1 MPFCSVESP
10 LNLRCCC
17 SVQMRDMAGFVTTRR
32 RILEGRPTLRASWVA
47 FALANFAVKE
57 YDVAYDAISKYYE
70 TSMEQVEPYEES
82 EFYLFQNLCLEKA
95 GKYEEAIAHLEK
107 ERAKIVDVLSWRVK
121 KGQLFLLTG
130 RFAEARTHWEGL
142 VREQP
147 ENYRYHNLL
156 QAALLELSGDALQRA
171 LGMKRLELVSTKIAL
186 SAEQKTLLLD
196 YYTTHAVAKSRAF
209 ERIRLFLL
217 QGTPEFEAALE
228 AVIRSYTTSGIPS
241 LCQDI
246 MALVVVPSTQATETT
261 LLVHPSDAFDIARHP
276 TVQLALQITARL
288 LATFASADATATA
301 AGGSALSASAEL
313 WLWFLQAHLQ
323 WKSGALTAAMDS
335 IERAIAHTPTA
346 LDMYTF
352 KAKLYKAQGNFRA
365 AAECMDQC
373 RSLDLQDRYLNNKAT
388 KYFLR
393 NDDYDAGSA
402 TIAMFTKHDSE
413 GDVQKTL
420 YDLQCSWYELEVSDC
435 FARQHKWALALKRL
449 AGIRQHFLDQYDDI
463 FDFHSY
469 CFRKTTLRAYLD
481 ELSALDSSFGHK
493 RYQRALQAAVKIYL
507 HLVDAPEDVDGLGH
521 LSAADRKKER
531 AKIKKQREREAAE
544 RTRQREEK
552 EREREA
558 AAAGNKK
565 DAADEKE
572 DKKEDADPY
581 GDAYV
586 TNKDFLQE
594 ANTWCQALF
603 QFHAPPVHGL
613 PDHDGDLLAA
623 CSAETLALVAEVQI
637 RRGKYLKALRA
648 LSTAIDR
655 VQGDQTVHPDV
666 FFVLLKLAWKMKN
679 KKLGTA
685 HALLPPIVKAEVAR
699 LLQRATQVTTDVA
712 ATATN
717 LSDFV
722 HAYVTLATTTSTS
735 VATSFRVYVTA
746 VRALSLVEK
755 NAEAVQTA
763 VATWLQPLTS
773 AAAASSSSSSGAPQ
787 WRDVS
792 YEHVAELVQVTCR
805 VSFGG
810 VAAVSHRCVSPL
822 RLVVSRTA
830 FAHAL
835 CGGAL
840 YGGGGHVR
848 AVVVPAGQSLRGRG
862 GPRDDRCGSGGSGR
876 IGGRRD
882 AARLC
887 VTRRCGGVMR
897 SCRAMA
903 TTD

>member
-1 MPFCSVESP
+1 
-10 LNLRCCC
+10 
-17 SVQMRDMAGFVTTRR
+17 MRDMAGFVTTRR

-70 TSMEQVEPYEES
+70 TSTEQVEPYEES

-95 GKYEEAIAHLEK
+95 GKYDDAIAHLEK

-196 YYTTHAVAKSRAF
+196 YYTAHAVAKSRAF

-217 QGTPEFEAALE
+217 QGTAEFEAALE

-246 MALVVVPSTQATETT
+246 MALVVVPSTQVTETA

-288 LATFASADATATA
+288 LATFASAEATAA

-352 KAKLYKAQGNFRA
+352 KAKLFKAQGNFRA

-373 RSLDLQDRYLNNKAT
+373 RALDLQDRYLNNKAT

-393 NDDYDAGSA
+393 NDDYEAGSA

-420 YDLQCSWYELEVSDC
+420 YDLQCSWYELEVADC

-469 CFRKTTLRAYLD
+469 CFRKTTLRAYVD
-481 ELSALDSSFGHK
+481 ELSALDTSFGHK

-507 HLVDAPEDVDGLGH
+507 HLLDAPEDVDGLGH

-531 AKIKKQREREAAE
+531 AKVKKQREREAAE
-544 RTRQREEK
+544 RARQREEK

-558 AAAGNKK
+558 AASGNKK

-594 ANTWCQALF
+594 AHTWCQSLF

-613 PDHDGDLLAA
+613 PDHDGDLLAT

-648 LSTAIDR
+648 LSTAFDR
-655 VQGDQTVHPDV
+655 VQGGQTVHADV
-666 FFVLLKLAWKMKN
+666 FLVLLKLAWKMKN

-712 ATATN
+712 ATN

-722 HAYVTLATTTSTS
+722 HAYVALATATTSATS
-735 VATSFRVYVTA
+735 TTSFRVYVTA
-746 VRALSLVEK
+746 ARALSLVEK

-763 VATWLQPLTS
+763 LATWLQPLTPS
-773 AAAASSSSSSGAPQ
+773 SSSSSSGAAPQ

-792 YEHVAELVQVTCR
+792 YEQVAELVQVTCR
-805 VSFGG
+805 VVLCRG
-810 VAAVSHRCVSPL
+810 CVSPL
-822 RLVVSRTA
+822 CLTVSR
-830 FAHAL
+830 
-835 CGGAL
+835 
-840 YGGGGHVR
+840 
-848 AVVVPAGQSLRGRG
+848 
-862 GPRDDRCGSGGSGR
+862 
-876 IGGRRD
+876 GGRCVSFSIC
-882 AARLC
+882 ARTLRRRPSRRRWSRSRSRC
-887 VTRRCGGVMR
+887 TRRAKPSR
-897 SCRAMA
+897 SRRTPRRQRPRRRRRRSHRRPSRRWPTLRSAA
-903 TTD
+903 V